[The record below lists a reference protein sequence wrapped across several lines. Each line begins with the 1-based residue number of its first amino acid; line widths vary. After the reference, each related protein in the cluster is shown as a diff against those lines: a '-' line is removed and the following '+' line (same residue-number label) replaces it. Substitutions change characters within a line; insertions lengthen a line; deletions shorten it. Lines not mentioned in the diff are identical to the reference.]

1 MELLNMTIDEVSYRA
16 EKVPVLFEQYVQQGK
31 LHGQY
36 ILVDPYYR
44 DAFETGTEPECWLK
58 GLLASRIF
66 IPPEVYLQ
74 VRSPACVR
82 LWFC

>member
-1 MELLNMTIDEVSYRA
+1 MA
-16 EKVPVLFEQYVQQGK
+16 KGGK
-31 LHGQY
+31 LAPSA
-36 ILVDPYYR
+36 LD
-44 DAFETGTEPECWLK
+44 TGGVVCFFAKNLRVLQPVFRHQLPGWLK

-66 IPPEVYLQ
+66 IPPEVCLQ